1 MSMAALHY
9 PLAFVLVFM
18 RALPGCAE
26 YRQCRLEGCPPD
38 TKITADVQARLNQIT
53 DVGSTDSI
61 KVQTLDH
68 VVYPNGLVDAGSE
81 KSTAESV
88 AKQVPGVTRVVNNI
102 AVSHSR
108 KPRRS
113 SR

>member
-18 RALPGCAE
+18 GAPGCAE

-68 VVYPNGLVDAGSE
+68 VVYLNGLVDAGSE

-102 AVSHSR
+102 AVSH
-108 KPRRS
+108 
-113 SR
+113 